1 MHLSLDLQPK
11 IEKFVGLFQ
20 LLKNWGSLLNL
31 QFKPEELYIQLMD
44 KSHVCLSNIV
54 VKKDWF
60 SEYTIGKN
68 ISQTSVC
75 VDANYFCLIINQSLK
90 YQKLEISADDVDPEK
105 IFISILSK
113 KDNYNHFYELNAMDF
128 DQELLEIPETEYDV
142 EFEIDSKKII
152 ELVTELSVFGE
163 DLHILCSEEKIELST
178 NGDNG
183 KLKISLPPENLVEY
197 AISEGETIE
206 VVFSLNNIL
215 KKCLSNKL
223 TDTVSISISKEIPM
237 SVKYNLGDDSKVNFY
252 VAPKMTD

>member
-1 MHLSLDLQPK
+1 MHLSLELQPK

-44 KSHVCLSNIV
+44 KSHVCLTNIA

-60 SEYTIGKN
+60 SEYNIGKN

-75 VDANYFCLIINQSLK
+75 VDANYFCLIISQSLK
-90 YQKLEISADDVDPEK
+90 YQKLEIKAEGVDPDK
-105 IFISILSK
+105 MFINILST
-113 KDNYNHFYELNAMDF
+113 KDNYNHFYELNSMDF

-152 ELVTELSVFGE
+152 ELVSELSAFGE

-183 KLKISLPPENLVEY
+183 RLKISLPPENLVEY

-206 VVFSLNNIL
+206 VVFSLNNVL

-237 SVKYNLGDDSKVNFY
+237 AVKYNLGDDSKVSFY
-252 VAPKMTD
+252 VAPKMVD